1 MVSIETPLMSK
12 DINLL
17 FERFGRP
24 KYWNEGVRSTIFG
37 EWSSL
42 FCERFAEQYFYLTIA
57 HYFPSSDSF
66 LLFTVVSCECY

>member
-1 MVSIETPLMSK
+1 MSK

-17 FERFGRP
+17 FERFRGQNIEMKELDE
-24 KYWNEGVRSTIFG
+24 KYSENDNRYLVKG
-37 EWSSL
+37 L
-42 FCERFAEQYFYLTIA
+42 LAEQYFYLTIA